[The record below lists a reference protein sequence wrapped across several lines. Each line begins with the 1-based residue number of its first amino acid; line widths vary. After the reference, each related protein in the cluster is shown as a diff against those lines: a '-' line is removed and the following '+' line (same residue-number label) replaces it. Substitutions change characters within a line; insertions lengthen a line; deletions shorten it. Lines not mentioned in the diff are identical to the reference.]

1 MRKLILTACVLLCS
15 ISFVTAQEIKIE
27 KKDDQPKE
35 KLHVKVK
42 EGAEPAI
49 YVDGKKFEFSMDLIN
64 NEMIASVAVVK
75 GDKALKEYNA
85 PNGVILVTTHKNK
98 EANQSKEGIN
108 FKNEEPVILINGKV
122 ATKEML
128 DKLSPDDIEK
138 IEIFKDEKA
147 IEKYGAP
154 NGAIIV
160 TTKKGKK

>member
-1 MRKLILTACVLLCS
+1 MRKLMLTACVLLCS
-15 ISFVTAQEIKIE
+15 ISLVTAQEIKME
-27 KKDDQPKE
+27 KKDDQPK
-35 KLHVKVK
+35 KQLHVKVK
-42 EGAEPAI
+42 EGAEPDI

-85 PNGVILVTTHKNK
+85 PNGVVLVTTHKNK

-108 FKNEEPVILINGKV
+108 FKNEEPVILINGNV

-128 DKLSPDDIEK
+128 DKLSPDAIEK

-160 TTKKGKK
+160 TTKKGKN

>member
-1 MRKLILTACVLLCS
+1 MLTACVLLCS
-15 ISFVTAQEIKIE
+15 ISLVTAQEIKME
-27 KKDDQPKE
+27 KKDDQPK
-35 KLHVKVK
+35 KQLHVKVK
-42 EGAEPAI
+42 EGAEPDI

-85 PNGVILVTTHKNK
+85 PNGVVLVTTHKNK

-108 FKNEEPVILINGKV
+108 FKNEEPVILINGNV

-128 DKLSPDDIEK
+128 DKLSPDAIEK

-160 TTKKGKK
+160 TTKKGKN

>member
-1 MRKLILTACVLLCS
+1 MRKLILTACVLVCS
-15 ISFVTAQEIKIE
+15 ISFVTAQEINIE

-42 EGAEPAI
+42 EGAEPDI
-49 YVDGKKFEFSMDLIN
+49 YVDGKKFEFSMDLID
-64 NEMIASVAVVK
+64 NEMIASVAVIK
-75 GDKALKEYNA
+75 SDKALKEYNA
-85 PNGVILVTTHKNK
+85 PNGVILITTHKNK

-108 FKNEEPVILINGKV
+108 FKNEEPVILINGNV

-128 DKLSPDDIEK
+128 DKLSPDVIEK